1 MDAPGRWHDGDGVGD
16 GGDKDD
22 GDGGDNDDKDDGDGG
37 DNGDKDDGDGGDDD
51 DDQCMIARVDA
62 PGQSS
67 SLS

>member
-22 GDGGDNDDKDDGDGG
+22 GDGGDNDDGDDGDDVGDGG
-37 DNGDKDDGDGGDDD
+37 DKD

>member
-16 GGDKDD
+16 GGDNDD
-22 GDGGDNDDKDDGDGG
+22 GDGGDNDDGDDGDDVGDGG
-37 DNGDKDDGDGGDDD
+37 DKD

-62 PGQSS
+62 PGRSS

>member
-1 MDAPGRWHDGDGVGD
+1 MMIL
-16 GGDKDD
+16 KDD
-22 GDGGDNDDKDDGDGG
+22 GDGDGG
-37 DNGDKDDGDGGDDD
+37 DNGDKDNGDGGDDD

>member
-1 MDAPGRWHDGDGVGD
+1 MDAPGRWHDGDGV
-16 GGDKDD
+16 

>member
-1 MDAPGRWHDGDGVGD
+1 MDAPGRWHDGDDVGD

-22 GDGGDNDDKDDGDGG
+22 GNGGDND
-37 DNGDKDDGDGGDDD
+37 DKDDGDGGDDD